1 MQSMN
6 RSIVAIVRCILRKL
20 LSISNRLNMAGG
32 SVSGRLTV
40 GFRVSGSCST
50 GMVGG
55 WAGQRGSFW
64 SKYVSSCH
72 QIGHSRISVGS
83 KPRESTSAGFS
94 CVLTYFYSKFLVS
107 SWI

>member
-20 LSISNRLNMAGG
+20 LSI
-32 SVSGRLTV
+32 V

-94 CVLTYFYSKFLVS
+94 CVLTYLAITWVIQLAS
-107 SWI
+107 SSAHRTAAQ